1 MPSDTTGTRTAGVG
15 RLVAENGKE
24 WAAKNDPTARSAA
37 ITNESQRDCI
47 LPSGR
52 LLAYHDLG

>member
-1 MPSDTTGTRTAGVG
+1 MPSDITGTRTAEVG

-24 WAAKNDPTARSAA
+24 WAAKNDPTAGSAA

-47 LPSGR
+47 LPSG
-52 LLAYHDLG
+52 